1 MLNLLKADLY
11 RITRPRGLR
20 GSLGQYGLAILL
32 VYVFV
37 YAMFALL
44 NTPGLLYDAGDP
56 AAASYLTF
64 ASPTQCLSEMTLGIV
79 PLCAAYMTVE
89 LGLSDFKN
97 GYIRSVVSARRGRL
111 SYIGEK
117 ILMSAVIAAI
127 VIMVASVIVLAA
139 SCIEGATFAQADT
152 PAAIAAWFLG
162 MWLNCWALGALSLIL
177 VYSTR
182 ISPVSYI
189 ASFCF
194 CMGTVPQTLMG
205 IAQAGS
211 VLHFIQ
217 PIAPALET
225 LAAWMP
231 TSALS
236 NLEHGGST
244 LLGVGIDLFSPGSG
258 AFVIDPAVQIILTGV
273 IWIALASALVLTIAR
288 RHDI

>member
-20 GSLGQYGLAILL
+20 GSLWQYGLAILL
-32 VYVFV
+32 VYAFIF
-37 YAMFALL
+37 AMFALL

-56 AAASYLTF
+56 SAASYLTF
-64 ASPTQCLSEMTLGIV
+64 TSPTQCLSEMTLGIV
-79 PLCAAYMTVE
+79 PLCAAYMAVE
-89 LGLSDFKN
+89 LGLSDFKS

-117 ILMSAVIAAI
+117 ILMSGVIAAI
-127 VIMVASVIVLAA
+127 VIVVASAIVLAA

-152 PAAIAAWFLG
+152 PASIATWFLG

-177 VYSTR
+177 VYATR

-205 IAQAGS
+205 IARAGS
-211 VLHFIQ
+211 ILPAIK
-217 PIAPALET
+217 PIAPVLET
-225 LAAWMP
+225 LATWMP

-236 NLEHGGST
+236 SLEQGGST
-244 LLGVGIDLFSPGSG
+244 LLGVGIDLFNPSSQALAINPT
-258 AFVIDPAVQIILTGV
+258 AQIILTGI
-273 IWIALASALVLTIAR
+273 IWIALASPLILAIAR

>member
-11 RITRPRGLR
+11 RITRLRGLR

-56 AAASYLTF
+56 SAASYLTF

-79 PLCAAYMTVE
+79 PLCAAYMAVE
-89 LGLSDFKN
+89 LGLSDFKS
-97 GYIRSVVSARRGRL
+97 GYIRSVVSARCGRL
-111 SYIGEK
+111 SYVGEK
-117 ILMSAVIAAI
+117 IIMSGVIAAI
-127 VIMVASVIVLAA
+127 VIVAASVIVLAA

-152 PAAIAAWFLG
+152 PASIVAWFLG

-177 VYSTR
+177 VYATR

-205 IAQAGS
+205 VARAGS
-211 VLHFIQ
+211 LLPFIK
-217 PIAPALET
+217 PIAPVLET

-236 NLEHGGST
+236 NLEQGGST
-244 LLGVGIDLFSPGSG
+244 LLGVGIDLFNPS
-258 AFVIDPAVQIILTGV
+258 AHALVIDPAVQIILTGA
-273 IWIALASALVLTIAR
+273 IWIVAASALVLTIAR
-288 RHDI
+288 HHDI